1 ERPGESVRGRV
12 ELALSFAATVVSD
25 VCRRGARQF
34 ALALCGDE
42 SHVASGPT
50 SMLMAQEF
58 LDRMAVVRGSDEPDW
73 ETALGQLLAQLRRDS
88 RIIVVTTSTKRMER
102 LRTQAVQSA
111 GDRRVQAL
119 IRDALWLDVSSPEFA
134 RYFQVD

>member
-1 ERPGESVRGRV
+1 MRRAARASTQRTVAGAKSDRRRGPRPGPGPRIRP
-12 ELALSFAATVVSD
+12 
-25 VCRRGARQF
+25 Q
-34 ALALCGDE
+34 
-42 SHVASGPT
+42 VASGPT